1 MISEKM
7 NKAINEQITKELYSA
22 YLYIG
27 MAGYA
32 ASVGLGGVAG
42 WFQVQA
48 KEELG
53 HATKF
58 MHYLSE
64 QGGTLSLKA
73 IAAPD
78 QKFSSVASLFDKTL
92 EHEKE
97 VTASIHALV
106 ALAKKEA
113 DYATEIFLQWFVT
126 EQIEEESSVANI
138 IQKLGIGG
146 KGGNSLLMLDK
157 ALALRK

>member
-7 NKAINEQITKELYSA
+7 VKAINEQINKEIYSA
-22 YLYIG
+22 YLYVG
-27 MAGYA
+27 MAAYA
-32 ASVGLGGVAG
+32 TSLGLGGVAG

-53 HATKF
+53 HAAKF

-64 QGGTLSLKA
+64 QEGTVALKA

-78 QKFSSVASLFDKTL
+78 QKFTSVASLFDKTL
-92 EHEKE
+92 AHEKE
-97 VTASIHALV
+97 VTASIHGLV
-106 ALAKKEA
+106 ALAKKET

-138 IQKLGIGG
+138 IQKLEIGG